1 MATDPEPPSVYPTL
15 TYNDAR
21 GAIRSLTQAF
31 RFSEVAVHPGPDG
44 TIAHAQL
51 GWRNGLIMLSSR
63 SKEPSLFDVGPA
75 CTYLAVDDPDG
86 HHDRAVAAGADIV
99 MGLTDQDYGSREY
112 AARDSEGN
120 LWCFGTYRPSP
131 NPSPSTAAPGG
142 PPST

>member
-1 MATDPEPPSVYPTL
+1 MASDPEPPSVYPTL
-15 TYNDAR
+15 TYDDAR
-21 GAIRSLTQAF
+21 EAIRFLTETF
-31 RFSEVAVHPGPDG
+31 GFSEVAVHPGPDH

-63 SKEPSLFDVGPA
+63 SDEPGPFNVGPA

-86 HHDRAVAAGADIV
+86 HHDRAVAAGAEIV

-131 NPSPSTAAPGG
+131 KPTSSHSHPT
-142 PPST
+142 

>member
-1 MATDPEPPSVYPTL
+1 MASDPEPPSVYPTL
-15 TYNDAR
+15 TYSDAA
-21 GAIRSLTQAF
+21 GAIRFLTEAF
-31 RFSEVAVHPGPDG
+31 GFSEVAVHPGPDN

-63 SKEPSLFDVGPA
+63 SKGPSPFDVGPA
-75 CTYLAVDDPDG
+75 CIYLVVDDPDG
-86 HHDRAVAAGADIV
+86 HHDRSVTAGAEIV

-131 NPSPSTAAPGG
+131 KPAPSDSG
-142 PPST
+142 PA